1 MKRIL
6 IILIF
11 ASLSIAVSAQ
21 KYYSKTGHISF
32 LSKAPL
38 ETIEA
43 TNQNAYVVL
52 DAATGQF
59 EWSVLIKGF
68 QFEKALMQEHFN
80 ENYLESDKYPKALFK
95 GQINNIQ
102 GMDLTKDG
110 SYDVEAGGNL
120 TIHGVTKPF
129 RALGKI
135 HVKNG
140 QMNAVSSFDVAVAD
154 YNISIPGVVRD
165 NIAKTVKV
173 TVKADLEPLK

>member
-1 MKRIL
+1 MKNIL
-6 IILIF
+6 LILIF
-11 ASLSIAVSAQ
+11 ASLSAGASAQ

-52 DAATGQF
+52 DAATGKF

-80 ENYLESDKYPKALFK
+80 ENYLESNKYPKALFK
-95 GQINNIQ
+95 GQIHNMQ
-102 GMDLTKDG
+102 GIDLTKDG
-110 SYDVEAGGNL
+110 SYEVEAGGDM

-129 RALGKI
+129 RALGKVNVKGGKI
-135 HVKNG
+135 HVTS
-140 QMNAVSSFDVAVAD
+140 AFDVAVAD

-173 TVKADLEPLK
+173 TVKADLQPLK